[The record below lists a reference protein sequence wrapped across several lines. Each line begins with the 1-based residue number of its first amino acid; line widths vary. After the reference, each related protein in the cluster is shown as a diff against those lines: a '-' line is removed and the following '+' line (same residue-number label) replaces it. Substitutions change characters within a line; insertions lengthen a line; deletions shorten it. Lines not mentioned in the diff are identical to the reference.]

1 MIFTTELLI
10 YHTNLIIHNQ
20 STKFELK
27 KYSLNPFGNI
37 FERSKLWN
45 FKHILCPKKSAK
57 SLIDILQYNKVMYK
71 KQQEYEKK
79 TKNKDDSIDTD
90 ISYSIDLTSSRL
102 ADNKDNPKSNSEF
115 IPKIKQG
122 KSRTIKKEMNHANS
136 EEIMMK
142 ETQDSQENNKNNIDN
157 DKNNKKN
164 IINGNKENKE
174 ENKEEI
180 KEINKEENKEE
191 SKEENKEENKEDNE
205 EQMEVIINKEDKKIN
220 LSSEIN
226 PK

>member
-1 MIFTTELLI
+1 M
-10 YHTNLIIHNQ
+10 
-20 STKFELK
+20 
-27 KYSLNPFGNI
+27 NI
-37 FERSKLWN
+37 K
-45 FKHILCPKKSAK
+45 K

-71 KQQEYEKK
+71 KQQEYKKK

-174 ENKEEI
+174 ENKEE
-180 KEINKEENKEE
+180 N
-191 SKEENKEENKEDNE
+191 
-205 EQMEVIINKEDKKIN
+205 
-220 LSSEIN
+220 
-226 PK
+226 